1 MGLTWASVI
10 AVKQQLKNNIILFSV
25 IGSYIAM
32 AVLEIVYT
40 HTFRMLIV
48 LGFLMAL
55 AVLGFLL
62 SRWARDFKKIVDS
75 LPADHKLVTQHIA
88 AIDIGNFRFIYRV
101 YEKGL
106 GMNPVSK
113 SYISMEVG
121 IPFPEEEKKGSSVR
135 ESIRSELGTLM
146 DKLREDGFLSAFN
159 PIVQDHEG
167 MEDAIQTIWLGQP
180 FRLEFPLKLMTPSKM
195 VAIQDE
201 IIGIID
207 KYRLQDLSWCLIG
220 GGKYGTEYRYH
231 KGNLLQ
237 HTVLAKDT
245 FDCRRADY
253 QEIAPLWT
261 SEYEHPFGVDA
272 FWELY
277 QMASRDL
284 GKEGLDRVAVKK
296 LTKQLFKGKKGR
308 IARIAESAEDL
319 SVTVTIPRQGAASTY
334 HLIPARDRWWVF
346 AEGRLECIDPIS
358 TDDESSA
365 CDLFLRTLLRMA
377 ESA

>member
-1 MGLTWASVI
+1 M
-10 AVKQQLKNNIILFSV
+10 KQQLKNNIILFSI

-32 AVLEIVYT
+32 AALEIVNV

-88 AIDIGNFRFIYRV
+88 AIDVGNFRFIYRV
-101 YEKGL
+101 YEKGT
-106 GMNPVSK
+106 GMNLVSK
-113 SYISMEVG
+113 SFISMEVG
-121 IPFPEEEKKGSSVR
+121 IPFPEEKGDKDEYNAR
-135 ESIRSELGTLM
+135 ESIRRELGNLI
-146 DKLREDGFLSAFN
+146 DKLREDDCLSAFN
-159 PIVQDHEG
+159 PIVQDHAET
-167 MEDAIQTIWLGQP
+167 EDTIQATWLGQP

-195 VAIQDE
+195 AALQDK

-207 KYRLQDLSWCLIG
+207 KYRLQDVSWCLIG
-220 GGKYGTEYRYH
+220 GSKYGTEYRYH

-237 HTVLAKDT
+237 NTVLAKDT
-245 FDCRRADY
+245 IDLRRAAY
-253 QEIAPLWT
+253 QAIAPLGT
-261 SEYEHPFGVDA
+261 SEYEHPFGVDG

-319 SVTVTIPRQGAASTY
+319 SVTVTIPRLGAASTY
-334 HLIPARDRWWVF
+334 HLIYAQDRWWVF

-358 TDDESSA
+358 TYDESSA
-365 CDLFLRTLLRMA
+365 CDLFLRILLRIA
-377 ESA
+377 ESE